1 MDETVRPAL
10 AELRSGLEQLYGERL
25 RGLYLFGSR
34 ARGDAQ
40 PDSDVDVL
48 VVLDRVESYH
58 RECQRSSAL
67 LAPLTLRH
75 DLAITPVFVAETAWL
90 RHDTLFLRR
99 VREEALAA

>member
-10 AELRSGLEQLYGERL
+10 AELRHGLEQLYGERL

-48 VVLDRVESYH
+48 VVLDRVESLY
-58 RECQRSSAL
+58 RELDRTGYVS
-67 LAPLTLRH
+67 APLCLRYG
-75 DLAITPVFVAETAWL
+75 LVISRKFVAEEDWL
-90 RHDTLFLRR
+90 HRDTLFLRR
-99 VREEALAA
+99 VREEAIAA